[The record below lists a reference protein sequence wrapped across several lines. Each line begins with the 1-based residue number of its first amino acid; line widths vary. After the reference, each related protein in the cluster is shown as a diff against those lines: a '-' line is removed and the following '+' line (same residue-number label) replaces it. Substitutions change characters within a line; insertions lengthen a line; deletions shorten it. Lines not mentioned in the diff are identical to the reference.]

1 MVRLP
6 WIEGSAVAI
15 LLAGLQ
21 QRWNGEDSAP
31 FFFFFFFFFLRCY
44 SIFMTR
50 CFYHRILEYWDI
62 FNWLTRYVACGWRL
76 LHLRACDL
84 LLYVLLSS
92 FCTIL
97 YKVHLIRPN

>member
-31 FFFFFFFFFLRCY
+31 FFFFFFFFF
-44 SIFMTR
+44 F
-50 CFYHRILEYWDI
+50 
-62 FNWLTRYVACGWRL
+62 CGVIQS
-76 LHLRACDL
+76 
-84 LLYVLLSS
+84 LYQVFLSS
-92 FCTIL
+92 DPGVLGYF
-97 YKVHLIRPN
+97 

>member
-31 FFFFFFFFFLRCY
+31 FFFFFFFFFFAVL
-44 SIFMTR
+44 
-50 CFYHRILEYWDI
+50 
-62 FNWLTRYVACGWRL
+62 FN
-76 LHLRACDL
+76 
-84 LLYVLLSS
+84 LYDQVFLSS
-92 FCTIL
+92 DPGVLGYF
-97 YKVHLIRPN
+97 

>member
-31 FFFFFFFFFLRCY
+31 FFFFFFFAVL
-44 SIFMTR
+44 
-50 CFYHRILEYWDI
+50 
-62 FNWLTRYVACGWRL
+62 FN
-76 LHLRACDL
+76 
-84 LLYVLLSS
+84 LYDQVFLSS
-92 FCTIL
+92 DPGVLGYF
-97 YKVHLIRPN
+97 